1 MNLFNIGLS
10 SDKYHLVS
18 YSRCI
23 LYNYLVNSN
32 IHYNPILCY
41 LAQIPYDNTIISCL
55 SCDVLTVLC
64 LLSNTM
70 SNEKLKYSFVGL
82 LNENLNGFMNI
93 LLSNL
98 KDVNEN
104 LSQNIV
110 ILLRVIF
117 ETQPGLASY
126 IMYLYFI

>member
-1 MNLFNIGLS
+1 
-10 SDKYHLVS
+10 
-18 YSRCI
+18 
-23 LYNYLVNSN
+23 
-32 IHYNPILCY
+32 
-41 LAQIPYDNTIISCL
+41 
-55 SCDVLTVLC
+55 
-64 LLSNTM
+64 M
-70 SNEKLKYSFVGL
+70 SNEKLKYSLVGL

>member
-1 MNLFNIGLS
+1 
-10 SDKYHLVS
+10 
-18 YSRCI
+18 
-23 LYNYLVNSN
+23 
-32 IHYNPILCY
+32 
-41 LAQIPYDNTIISCL
+41 
-55 SCDVLTVLC
+55 
-64 LLSNTM
+64 M

-126 IMYLYFI
+126 IVYLYFI

>member
-1 MNLFNIGLS
+1 
-10 SDKYHLVS
+10 
-18 YSRCI
+18 
-23 LYNYLVNSN
+23 
-32 IHYNPILCY
+32 
-41 LAQIPYDNTIISCL
+41 
-55 SCDVLTVLC
+55 
-64 LLSNTM
+64 M